1 MGVKETFDVDLHELT
16 EKYRDLQRILHPDK
30 YSQKSET
37 EKEFSLQHSA
47 IVNRAYNT
55 LQRPLARGLYLLHLN
70 EDALEH
76 ETQIAAS
83 DFLDE
88 ILETNEAILEAES
101 ADEIATIG
109 ARNQAKIDAIVLR
122 VSEAF
127 KNNDQQKAKELLIR
141 LKYYS
146 NIGEKIKEA
155 LQKCVS

>member
-1 MGVKETFDVDLHELT
+1 
-16 EKYRDLQRILHPDK
+16 
-30 YSQKSET
+30 
-37 EKEFSLQHSA
+37 
-47 IVNRAYNT
+47 
-55 LQRPLARGLYLLHLN
+55 
-70 EDALEH
+70 LEH